1 MKVLVS
7 DFDKTF
13 FTKEFNKNIDS
24 VNKFVDE
31 GNMFIIATGR
41 NLSNLKKEIKD
52 LNIKFSYLICSD
64 GALICDSKY
73 KIVNKID
80 IDYKL
85 VKPIYDIM
93 KDSSVIDDVYIDDG
107 TTLSTNAE
115 YANAIVGKYND
126 YGQAT
131 FLLKEIEDKFEDV
144 HGYLSDNWLIV
155 NNLKTTKAF
164 AIHHLISLGKFKNKD
179 VIVVGDHTNDVSMY
193 LDFDGYAIE
202 NSIIKIKKLASKQV
216 KDFKGVI
223 KSLNLNKSS

>member
-1 MKVLVS
+1 MVLVS

-13 FTKEFNKNIDS
+13 FTKDFNKNIDL
-24 VNKFVDE
+24 VNKFVDG

-41 NLSNLKKEIKD
+41 NLNNLKEDIKG

-64 GALICDSKY
+64 GALICDSNF
-73 KIVNKID
+73 KIINKID

-85 VKPIYDIM
+85 VRPIYDIM
-93 KDSSVIDDVYIDDG
+93 KDSVVIEDVYIDDG
-107 TTLSTNAE
+107 TKLSTSSDF
-115 YANAIVGKYND
+115 ANAIVGKYND

-155 NNLKTTKAF
+155 NNVNTSKAF
-164 AIHHLISLGKFKNKD
+164 AIHHLINLGKFKKSD
-179 VIVVGDHTNDVSMY
+179 VVVVGDHTNDVSMY
-193 LDFDGYAIE
+193 LDFYGYAIE
-202 NSIIKIKKLASKQV
+202 NSIIKIKKLAAKQV